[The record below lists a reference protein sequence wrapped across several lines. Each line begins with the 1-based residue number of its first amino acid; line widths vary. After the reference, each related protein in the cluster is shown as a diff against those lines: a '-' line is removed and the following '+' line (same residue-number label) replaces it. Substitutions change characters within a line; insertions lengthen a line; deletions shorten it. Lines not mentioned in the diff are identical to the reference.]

1 MNLRDIEWEDYLP
14 EDSEQPFPLPSIN
27 DIQEADSILGCS
39 LPEDYKNV
47 LMLHQGQ
54 LPEDLGIKVEQGT
67 EPIGCLFHVFKDGPS
82 KTYSIFSKRK
92 RLLEDGN
99 TDLIPFTDNSS
110 SSRFCFDFSKN
121 KLNPAIVFVDSD
133 YELDDPDAITF
144 VANSFTEFLN
154 LAEDD

>member
-1 MNLRDIEWEDYLP
+1 MKNIIWEDYILA
-14 EDSEQPFPLPSIN
+14 DGAYPFPLPTELDVQDAEIS
-27 DIQEADSILGCS
+27 LGVT
-39 LPEDYKNV
+39 LPSDYKII
-47 LMLHQGQ
+47 LIKQQGKT
-54 LPEDLGIKVEQGT
+54 PGEISIKVGSGT
-67 EPIGCLFHVFKDGPS
+67 EPVGGLFHVFQDGPN
-82 KTYSIFSKRK
+82 KAYSIFSKRK

-154 LAEDD
+154 LAEND